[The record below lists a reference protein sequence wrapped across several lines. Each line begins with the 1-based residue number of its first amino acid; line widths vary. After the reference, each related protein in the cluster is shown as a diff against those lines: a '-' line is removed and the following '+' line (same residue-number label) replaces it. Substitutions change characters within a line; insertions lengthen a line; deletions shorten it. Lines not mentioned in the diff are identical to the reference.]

1 MEFSKQMQA
10 LKFTHIYIYVHEF
23 MGLGLFICL
32 ANVHVFQSE
41 GMIEDRCIYMHID
54 IIFIIY
60 IYVSLYYVCICIFY
74 LDRDLDRF
82 GWI

>member
-1 MEFSKQMQA
+1 MANGVFQA
-10 LKFTHIYIYVHEF
+10 DASVEVYSYIYIYVHEF

-60 IYVSLYYVCICIFY
+60 IYMFHYIMCVFAYFIWTEI
-74 LDRDLDRF
+74 
-82 GWI
+82 

>member
-1 MEFSKQMQA
+1 MANGVFQA
-10 LKFTHIYIYVHEF
+10 DASVEVYSYIYIYVHEF

-60 IYVSLYYVCICIFY
+60 ICFIILCVY
-74 LDRDLDRF
+74 LHILFGQRF
-82 GWI
+82 R